1 MGRQIKIS
9 ADGFMDLSDRRR
21 VKTPGSKG
29 TGVEP
34 MPEAEALSFLLSH
47 SFPGHRRIIRPMSA
61 TDRKNIRL
69 AIWSDSVQV
78 RMAYVDRVWR
88 NITEPVLPAQD
99 PSQPELVQVIHYGG
113 VWAYPLYL
121 DGDVTR
127 VIPHGGLPMPE
138 VDSNRRLYYEE
149 LHVKSA

>member
-1 MGRQIKIS
+1 MRIS

-21 VKTPGSKG
+21 VKTPGTRD
-29 TGVEP
+29 TGIDP

-47 SFPGHRRIIRPMSA
+47 SFPGHRRVVRPLSDS
-61 TDRKNIRL
+61 DRKNLRL
-69 AIWSDSVQV
+69 ALWADSVQV

-88 NITEPVLPAQD
+88 NITEPVLPPSD
-99 PSQPELVQVIHYGG
+99 PQRPELLQVIHYGG

-127 VIPHGGLPMPE
+127 VIPHGGMPMPE
-138 VDSNRRLYYEE
+138 AAATRRIDYADLQR
-149 LHVKSA
+149 KTA